1 MLGTPPQ
8 SQNQKCWI
16 FAFDPPARFAVV
28 SGLKNAWNI
37 HCNTFAVF
45 HLFSV
50 GFVVFYIPKCEQIY
64 VRFWPIPPF
73 QQLQKNQQLFSKYCE
88 VCGVVRRSIVIPSL
102 SNHSRLTP
110 PRSLT
115 RSNVTA
121 LSYTVTF
128 KSQSGCFRGRGG
140 LTAIFKEL

>member
-1 MLGTPPQ
+1 MHETYIVTHLPCFIC
-8 SQNQKCWI
+8 SVLVLLCFIFQKVKK
-16 FAFDPPARFAVV
+16 FTFNFDPP
-28 SGLKNAWNI
+28 
-37 HCNTFAVF
+37 
-45 HLFSV
+45 
-50 GFVVFYIPKCEQIY
+50 Q
-64 VRFWPIPPF
+64 PPF
-73 QQLQKNQQLFSKYCE
+73 QQLQKISTYGFCLLPFAGNMFSKYCE

>member
-1 MLGTPPQ
+1 MHETYIVTHLPCFIC
-8 SQNQKCWI
+8 SVLVLLCFIFQNVNKFTFDFDPSHPLSSNCKKSSLMV
-16 FAFDPPARFAVV
+16 FAFCT
-28 SGLKNAWNI
+28 GNM
-37 HCNTFAVF
+37 
-45 HLFSV
+45 
-50 GFVVFYIPKCEQIY
+50 
-64 VRFWPIPPF
+64 
-73 QQLQKNQQLFSKYCE
+73 FSKYCE

-121 LSYTVTF
+121 LSYSVTF
-128 KSQSGCFRGRGG
+128 KSQSGCFRGSGG